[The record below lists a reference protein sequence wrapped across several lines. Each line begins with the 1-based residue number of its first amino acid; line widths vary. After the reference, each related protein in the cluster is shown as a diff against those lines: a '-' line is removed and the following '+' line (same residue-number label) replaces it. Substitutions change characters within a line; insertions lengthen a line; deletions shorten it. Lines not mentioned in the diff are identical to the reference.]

1 MVSQPKGITNGQMEH
16 GHVESWTWDLLR
28 WDMGKLRQLLQ
39 SSVPFCGA
47 CAVSTT
53 EEIKEREDTS
63 ETDRRDR
70 TQMRQGIQR
79 RVVLELH
86 W

>member
-1 MVSQPKGITNGQMEH
+1 MARWNMDI
-16 GHVESWTWDLLR
+16 VESWTWDLLR

-53 EEIKEREDTS
+53 EEIKKEK
-63 ETDRRDR
+63 
-70 TQMRQGIQR
+70 IQAKR
-79 RVVLELH
+79 IGEIGH
-86 W
+86 K